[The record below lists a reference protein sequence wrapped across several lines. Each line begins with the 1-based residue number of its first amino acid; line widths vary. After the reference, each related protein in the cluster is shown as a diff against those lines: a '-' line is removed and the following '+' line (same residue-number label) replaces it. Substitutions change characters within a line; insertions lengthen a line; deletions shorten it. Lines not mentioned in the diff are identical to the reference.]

1 MSENKYMTNKL
12 ANTALTA
19 AIILTAVIIGSA
31 SASALSYGTNKSTD
45 VNVTITS
52 EVALDVEPKTL
63 QYSGVSIGSQVV
75 ETDRQFRGVTIENT
89 GSEYID
95 KIWAN
100 TSTPDNRPFGSG
112 LPSEYDAG
120 NFLQI
125 KPNLSQSSVSGAAV
139 SDYFFVNRKEFKVPD
154 SALPAY
160 IVAPEDEIT
169 LAQTGTT
176 VASENGEIH
185 VGRFR
190 RGAEELWFI
199 IATDET
205 NGGNDD
211 CDGNSENAM
220 MRVANVSATSS
231 RLGTVDFTDDG
242 PSDGIPQYD
251 EYLIEENTG
260 SSVYGQADSQV
271 DLAFSTKTL
280 TYDVLTTCSGAS
292 TMDAL
297 RTRFA
302 VDPADTTDMVS
313 EGYTTEFI
321 VNAGNTASNMLLP
334 GGTVP
339 LETAI
344 QVPTGVAE
352 GEVSQGT
359 LTLFATA
366 NTTAQR

>member
-1 MSENKYMTNKL
+1 MSENKYMKNKL
-12 ANTALTA
+12 GNTALTA
-19 AIILTAVIIGSA
+19 AIILTAIIIGSA
-31 SASALSYGTNKSTD
+31 SASALTYGTNKSTD

-63 QYSGVSIGSQVV
+63 QYSGVSIGTQVV

-100 TSTPDNRPFGSG
+100 ASVPNSRPFGSG
-112 LPSEYDAG
+112 LPSAYDAG

-125 KPNLSQSSVSGAAV
+125 KPNLSESSVSGAAV

-154 SALPAY
+154 SELPAY
-160 IVAPEDEIT
+160 IVAPEDQVTIP
-169 LAQTGTT
+169 QTGTT
-176 VASENGEIH
+176 VAAESGEIH
-185 VGRFR
+185 TGRFR
-190 RGAEELWFI
+190 RGSEELWFI
-199 IATDET
+199 IGTDET
-205 NGGNDD
+205 DGGDDD
-211 CDGNSENAM
+211 CDGVTENAF
-220 MRVANVSATSS
+220 MRIANVSATSS

-251 EYLIEENTG
+251 EYNIEENTG
-260 SSVYGQADSQV
+260 SSIYGQTDAQV
-271 DLAFSTKTL
+271 DFTYNNKEL
-280 TYDVLTTCSGAS
+280 TYDVLTHCSGS
-292 TMDAL
+292 TTMDTI

-302 VDPADTTDMVS
+302 VDPADTSDMVS
-313 EGYTTEFI
+313 QGYTTEFI

-334 GGTVP
+334 GSTFP

-366 NTTAQR
+366 NTSAQK